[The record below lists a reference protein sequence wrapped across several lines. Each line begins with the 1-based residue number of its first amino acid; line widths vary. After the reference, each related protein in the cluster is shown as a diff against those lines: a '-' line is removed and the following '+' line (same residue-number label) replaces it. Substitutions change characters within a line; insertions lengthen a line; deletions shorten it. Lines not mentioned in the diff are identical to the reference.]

1 MNHTGGD
8 HVSESGKAQPPK
20 IKISSRLGFTV
31 ICAGGC
37 MDAFSYLLHGE
48 VFATGQTGNIVRLC
62 MGISNGD
69 IEQLWRYSLPI
80 TSFFLG
86 VFLSRL
92 ALDFIFHRDEFRAQ
106 RFITIFEAIAFTFIG
121 LMPQGVS
128 DQPVNCL
135 ISFCAALAFENF
147 RRFGTKSNYS
157 SMFCTGNLRSLA
169 ETLYDGTVR
178 GNAHE
183 LHRTMRY
190 AGLIFSFGVGVA
202 VCSVLIAHVGRFAA
216 FLISALFLCANA
228 FIPRRTDLNQVDIA

>member
-1 MNHTGGD
+1 MGGD
-8 HVSESGKAQPPK
+8 HVSENGKAQQPK
-20 IKISSRLGFTV
+20 IRISSRLGFTV

-62 MGISNGD
+62 MSIPDGN
-69 IEQLWRYSLPI
+69 IEFMGRYALPI

-86 VFLSRL
+86 IFLSRL
-92 ALDFIFHRDEFRAQ
+92 ALDFVFHGNEFRAQ
-106 RFITIFEAIAFTFIG
+106 RFITLFEACAFVFIG
-121 LMPQGVS
+121 LLPQGVP
-128 DQPVNCL
+128 DHPVNCL

-169 ETLYDGTVR
+169 ETIYDGTVR

-183 LHRTMRY
+183 LHRAMRY

-202 VCSVLIAHVGRFAA
+202 TCTVLIAHVGRYAA
-216 FLISALFLCANA
+216 FLISALFLCANV
-228 FIPRRTDLNQVDIA
+228 FIPRRADLA